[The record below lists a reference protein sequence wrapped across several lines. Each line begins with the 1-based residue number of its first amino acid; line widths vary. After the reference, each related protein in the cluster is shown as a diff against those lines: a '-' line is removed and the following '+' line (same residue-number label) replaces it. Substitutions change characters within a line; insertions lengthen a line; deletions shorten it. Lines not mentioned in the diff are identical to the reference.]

1 MIREQDY
8 NKIANDVY
16 KVDSGKER
24 DPIQEG
30 YPVANGKYRVLKTKY
45 TLNNGMQAMAVAPI
59 KGGEVDKSHI
69 IIVYAGINHLT
80 AT

>member
-1 MIREQDY
+1 MMIDRDY
-8 NKIANDVY
+8 KNISEDVY

-45 TLNNGMQAMAVAPI
+45 TLNNGMQARAVAPI
-59 KGGEVDKSHI
+59 KGGEVGKNYI
-69 IIVYAGINHLT
+69 VIVYDGINHLT
-80 AT
+80 AI